1 MDIATLPQLA
11 LFLAGV
17 LAALPWATGAA
28 AAPGVVGWPSSPS
41 SLSSSLGSAATT
53 SGRVATQR
61 RLAFVSA
68 PRRPL
73 PVEIVPHRLLQAAI
87 EVRGGAD
94 ARAVAAEE
102 DEDAAASEEEEDEE
116 ADEEEEGGGGGEEE
130 LGGAEREGEF
140 DAALSASAVRA
151 AAKSRAKKEAS
162 QKAAS
167 KKAVS
172 DRLKQD
178 GSSLT
183 TKKKKKGV
191 SSVVFFRVP
200 YIVRAS
206 LNPWTVWKMT
216 VAYWASLFNLDY
228 LKPDASS
235 GQNLRSALEEKAKYD
250 GSGGKKKGRRT
261 MKRGQAKTLSDLPRL
276 NT

>member
-1 MDIATLPQLA
+1 
-11 LFLAGV
+11 
-17 LAALPWATGAA
+17 
-28 AAPGVVGWPSSPS
+28 
-41 SLSSSLGSAATT
+41 
-53 SGRVATQR
+53 
-61 RLAFVSA
+61 VST

-73 PVEIVPHRLLQAAI
+73 PVEIVPHGLLQAVL

-102 DEDAAASEEEEDEE
+102 DEEAAASEEEEDQ
-116 ADEEEEGGGGGEEE
+116 EEEEEEEEEEE

-172 DRLKQD
+172 DTLKRD
-178 GSSLT
+178 SAPLA
-183 TKKKKKGV
+183 TKKKKGS